1 MRIMGIDPGLTR
13 CGVGVID
20 LNNMRKT
27 TFVGV
32 HVIRTDVDAQLPA
45 RLLTL
50 EVELAD
56 LIREYQPDHI
66 CVERVFSQLNVRTAM
81 GTAQASAVALL
92 SAERLGIAT
101 SMYTPT
107 EVKAGGSKMIASVTG
122 KVLETRIDGLVVAI
136 GGVGMLVMCA
146 PQTVAQARLN
156 QEITL
161 ATSLIVREDS
171 LTLYGFESAESREL
185 FDIIQSV
192 SGFGAKLAFT
202 IVSTF
207 EPDELRAAIGR
218 EDVVRLTKTPGVGA
232 KGAQRLILELKD
244 RIGYVGGT
252 ESQSNSAVQQVQQAL
267 VGLGYTAKD
276 AQRATQDISV
286 IDSDDVST
294 LLKSALQILANS

>member
-1 MRIMGIDPGLTR
+1 
-13 CGVGVID
+13 
-20 LNNMRKT
+20 
-27 TFVGV
+27 
-32 HVIRTDVDAQLPA
+32 
-45 RLLTL
+45 
-50 EVELAD
+50 
-56 LIREYQPDHI
+56 
-66 CVERVFSQLNVRTAM
+66 
-81 GTAQASAVALL
+81 
-92 SAERLGIAT
+92 
-101 SMYTPT
+101 
-107 EVKAGGSKMIASVTG
+107 MIASVTG

-252 ESQSNSAVQQVQQAL
+252 ESQSNSAIQQVQQAL